1 VLNPGWHRSGN
12 STKLKYRAD
21 SYLISYD
28 TAMRLFR
35 NPQLW
40 LALAREIWERN
51 RGQNI
56 KQIAASLSFTTTLSL
71 VPMLTV
77 ASILISYLPS
87 VIRIKNAFQNWLLDT
102 YMPGGINEQAFIYL
116 DQFSAQAKGLTL
128 LGLLGLLL
136 TTVMTMAVI
145 EGAFNQIFK
154 VHKRRPILK
163 KVAIYSAAMLLGPIL
178 LGFGTYLSG
187 LLFSAAEGW
196 TEALTFGLSFI
207 AAVVPVLLAI
217 GVYTVVYKI
226 LPYSQILWKDAL
238 SGALFAATTFEI
250 MKFGFGL
257 FLTNTA
263 FYKTVYGAFAIFPL
277 ALLWIYLTWWITLAG
292 AVLVANLPSIRSG
305 FIRVIRY

>member
-1 VLNPGWHRSGN
+1 
-12 STKLKYRAD
+12 
-21 SYLISYD
+21 
-28 TAMRLFR
+28 MRLFR

-40 LALAREIWERN
+40 LSLVREIWERN

-87 VIRIKNAFQNWLLDT
+87 VVRIKNAFQNLLLDT
-102 YMPGGINEQAFIYL
+102 YMPGGLNQQVFMYL
-116 DQFSAQAKGLTL
+116 DQFSSKAKGLTL
-128 LGLLGLLL
+128 LGLLGLLI
-136 TTVMTMAVI
+136 TTIMTMAVI

-163 KVAIYSAAMLLGPIL
+163 KIAIYFAAMVLGPIF

-187 LLFSAAEGW
+187 LLLSAAEGW
-196 TEALTFGLSFI
+196 TEALTFSLSLI
-207 AAVVPVLLAI
+207 ATVVPVLLAI
-217 GVYTVVYKI
+217 GVFTLAYKI
-226 LPYSQILWKDAL
+226 LPYAQILWSDAL
-238 SGALFAATTFEI
+238 SGAFFAALTFEL

-292 AVLVANLPSIRSG
+292 AVLVANLPSIRAG

>member
-1 VLNPGWHRSGN
+1 
-12 STKLKYRAD
+12 
-21 SYLISYD
+21 
-28 TAMRLFR
+28 MRLFR

-87 VIRIKNAFQNWLLDT
+87 VIRIKNAFRNWLLDT

-136 TTVMTMAVI
+136 TTIMTMAVI

-163 KVAIYSAAMLLGPIL
+163 KVAIYSAVILLGPIL

-187 LLFSAAEGW
+187 LMLSAAEGW
-196 TEALTFGLSFI
+196 TEALTFGLSFV
-207 AAVVPVLLAI
+207 ATVVPILLAI
-217 GVYTVVYKI
+217 SVYTVVYKI

-238 SGALFAATTFEI
+238 SGALFAATTFEV
-250 MKFGFGL
+250 MKFCFGL

-277 ALLWIYLTWWITLAG
+277 ALFWIYLTWWITLAG